1 MPKLRSRNSPY
12 LEWPN
17 IAKTAKMWTIVDP
30 PIEGE
35 DACKPRANFQKISL
49 CRALQPQRFFSTI
62 RFIEIKASLMND
74 LAVSRHW
81 QVKHRIRLASQPGSG
96 TASLVPSSHP
106 RALHPRLTFANQM
119 PVERSQNGTTCHAGR
134 EHSER
139 EHHDRQALL
148 GLQVLWGLR
157 QTQRSSATDQGLLVL
172 QVQV

>member
-1 MPKLRSRNSPY
+1 
-12 LEWPN
+12 
-17 IAKTAKMWTIVDP
+17 MWTIVDP

-49 CRALQPQRFFSTI
+49 PRALQPQRFFSTI

-74 LAVSRHW
+74 PAVSR

-106 RALHPRLTFANQM
+106 RLPGHGRQCNNPSSLLQTRALHPRLTFANQM
-119 PVERSQNGTTCHAGR
+119 PVELHSNGTTCHAGR

-139 EHHDRQALL
+139 EHYDRQTLL

-157 QTQRSSATDQGLLVL
+157 QTQRSSATDQGLL
-172 QVQV
+172 QV